1 MVDHTTQFCPL
12 QHPNL
17 TWALLWTTNHAMN
30 EATDMDG
37 LGPSMTA
44 KKFATTLTEVRD
56 AQTVL
61 LLTFAL
67 DVVSG
72 AIPK

>member
-1 MVDHTTQFCPL
+1 MS
-12 QHPNL
+12 
-17 TWALLWTTNHAMN
+17 

-37 LGPSMTA
+37 LGPSRTV
-44 KKFATTLTEVRD
+44 KKFATTLTEIRD

-67 DVVSG
+67 DVVSD

>member
-1 MVDHTTQFCPL
+1 
-12 QHPNL
+12 
-17 TWALLWTTNHAMN
+17 MN
-30 EATDMDG
+30 EATDTKG
-37 LGPSMTA
+37 LGLSMTV

-56 AQTVL
+56 AQEQTVL

>member
-12 QHPNL
+12 QL
-17 TWALLWTTNHAMN
+17 FKSYIDDKSRN
-30 EATDMDG
+30 ERSDKYG
-37 LGPSMTA
+37 RPSFFMTV
-44 KKFATTLTEVRD
+44 KKFATTLAEIKD
-56 AQTVL
+56 AQEQTVL

-67 DVVSG
+67 VVVSG